1 MKITLESLLQ
11 DISEILEENKINK
24 KSNFKRFKNWDSLSI
39 LSIIMLT
46 QSKYKVNLS
55 NEEITKS
62 NNTEGLYKII
72 EKKIKK

>member
-39 LSIIMLT
+39 LSIIMLI
-46 QSKYKVNLS
+46 QNKYKVNLS

-62 NNTEGLYKII
+62 NNTEGLHKII